1 MGSSYNFYGMKKFL
15 LSFALLIY
23 ACGMFAQ
30 APQWVTRRPVADG
43 KYLGIG
49 MAPLSD
55 PDCRNKAV
63 SNAMMDIASQISM
76 SIETSSFMQT
86 VDVDGRSRE
95 LFEEKVKATMAAK
108 LQGQELKDSYQS
120 ATHYYVYYE
129 LDKKKYEK
137 FVAAQ
142 KKKGTDLGLD
152 YYTKGRMAEATHS
165 YVNAVKLYAKGLE
178 AIEPYLY
185 LDLEAQYEGRKIDLP
200 TELYNACIG
209 VFSGLELVQ
218 NVTEIGVEAFK
229 PCGEPLAV
237 CLSKGGE
244 VIPNVTMK
252 ASFTTGDGA
261 VTADTKTDLTGT
273 AVFYVTNVTAKLPIQ
288 TVEVRIDD
296 SFIDDVPASYK
307 ELIDTSVWPGATFT
321 LVLMSS
327 NYTAYYMVEKND
339 IESCDRQIRA
349 ILVNNNFDLTEDTSA
364 NLFITLSTG
373 FDVGGTVAGEL
384 YDMNECYASLTLK
397 IYDNM
402 NQKELLNY
410 NVPQVR
416 VLVPVNKSEQQ
427 TMAMCAREL
436 MKRVNVQLP
445 QALKKLNINL

>member
-1 MGSSYNFYGMKKFL
+1 MKKII
-15 LSFALLIY
+15 LSLCLAAIAAGLY
-23 ACGMFAQ
+23 AQ
-30 APQWVTRRPVADG
+30 EPQWVSRRPVTEG

-63 SNAMMDIASQISM
+63 SNAMMDIASQISV

-86 VDVDGRSRE
+86 LDVDGRSKE
-95 LFEEKVKATMAAK
+95 LFEEKVKSKMAANI
-108 LQGQELKDSYQS
+108 QGQELKDSYQS

-137 FVAAQ
+137 HVAAQ
-142 KKKGTDLGLD
+142 KKKGTELGLD
-152 YYTKGRMAEATHS
+152 YYSKGQAAEASHS
-165 YVNAVKLYAKGLE
+165 YANAVKLYAKGLE

-185 LDLEAQYEGRKIDLP
+185 LDLAAQYEGRKIDLP

-218 NVTEIGVEAFK
+218 NVTEVGVEAFK

-237 CLSKGGE
+237 CLSKAGQ
-244 VIPNVTMK
+244 VIPNVTIK
-252 ASFTTGDGA
+252 ASFTAGDG
-261 VTADTKTDLTGT
+261 VTTPETKTDYTGT
-273 AVFYVTNVTAKLPIQ
+273 AVFYVTNVTSKLPVQ
-288 TVEVRIDD
+288 TVEVRIDE
-296 SFIDDVPASYK
+296 SFIEDVPASYR
-307 ELIDTSVWPGATFT
+307 ELIDTSAWPGATFT
-321 LVLMSS
+321 LVLLSS

-339 IESCDRQIRA
+339 IESCDRQVRA

-364 NLFITLSTG
+364 NLFITLSTT

-384 YDMNECYASLTLK
+384 YDMNECFAGLTLK
-397 IYDNM
+397 IYDNL

-416 VLVPVNKSEQQ
+416 VLVPVTKSEQQ
-427 TMAMCAREL
+427 TMTMCAREL

>member
-1 MGSSYNFYGMKKFL
+1 MKRLVFSFCL
-15 LSFALLIY
+15 LASVLSLY
-23 ACGMFAQ
+23 AQ

-43 KYLGIG
+43 KYIGVG

-63 SNAMMDIASQISM
+63 NNAMLDIASQISVN
-76 SIETSSFMQT
+76 IESSSFMQT
-86 VDVDGRSRE
+86 LDVDGRSRE
-95 LFEEKVKATMAAK
+95 LFEEKVKSKMAANIS
-108 LQGQELKDSYQS
+108 GQEQKDSYQS

-137 FVAAQ
+137 HVESQ
-142 KKKGTDLGLD
+142 KKKGTELGLD
-152 YYTKGRMAEATHS
+152 YYSKGRMAEASHS

-185 LDLEAQYEGRKIDLP
+185 LDLKAKYEGRQIDLP

-218 NVTEIGVEAFK
+218 NVTEVGVEAFK

-252 ASFTTGDGA
+252 ASFTTGDGTL
-261 VTADTKTDLTGT
+261 TADTKTDITGT
-273 AVFYVTNVTAKLPIQ
+273 AAFYVTNVTSKLPVQ

-296 SFIDDVPASYK
+296 SFIADVPASYRA
-307 ELIDTSVWPGATFT
+307 LIDTSAWPGATFT
-321 LVLMSS
+321 LVLTSAD
-327 NYTAYYMVEKND
+327 YTAYYMVEQND
-339 IESCDRQIRA
+339 LEACDKQVRA
-349 ILVNNNFDLTEDTSA
+349 ILVNNNFDLTEDTAA

-373 FDVGGTVAGEL
+373 LEIGGTVAGEL
-384 YDMNECYASLTLK
+384 YDMNECYVSLTLK
-397 IYDNM
+397 IYDNL

-410 NVPQVR
+410 NVPQIR
-416 VLVPVNKSEQQ
+416 VLVPVTRSEQQ
-427 TMAMCAREL
+427 AMGMCTREL

>member
-1 MGSSYNFYGMKKFL
+1 MKKIL
-15 LSFALLIY
+15 LSLCLAAIAAGLY
-23 ACGMFAQ
+23 AQ
-30 APQWVTRRPVADG
+30 EPQWVSRRPVAEG

-63 SNAMMDIASQISM
+63 SNAMMDIASQISV
-76 SIETSSFMQT
+76 SIEASSFMQT
-86 VDVDGRSRE
+86 LDVDGRSKE
-95 LFEEKVKATMAAK
+95 LFEEKVKSKMAANI
-108 LQGQELKDSYQS
+108 QGQELKDSYQS

-137 FVAAQ
+137 HVAAQ
-142 KKKGTDLGLD
+142 KKKGTELGLD
-152 YYTKGRMAEATHS
+152 YYSKGQAAEASHS
-165 YVNAVKLYAKGLE
+165 YANAVKLYAKGLE

-185 LDLEAQYEGRKIDLP
+185 LDLAAQYEGRKIDLP

-218 NVTEIGVEAFK
+218 NVTEVGVEAFK

-237 CLSKGGE
+237 CLSKAGQ
-244 VIPNVTMK
+244 VIPNVTLK
-252 ASFTTGDGA
+252 ASFTAGDG
-261 VTADTKTDLTGT
+261 VTTPETKTDYTGT
-273 AVFYVTNVTAKLPIQ
+273 AVFYVTNVTSKLPVQ
-288 TVEVRIDD
+288 TVEVRIDE
-296 SFIDDVPASYK
+296 SFIEDVPASYR
-307 ELIDTSVWPGATFT
+307 ELIDTSAWPGATFT
-321 LVLMSS
+321 LVLLSS

-339 IESCDRQIRA
+339 IESCDRQVRA

-364 NLFITLSTG
+364 NLFITLSTT

-384 YDMNECYASLTLK
+384 YDMNECYAGLTLK
-397 IYDNM
+397 IYDNL

-416 VLVPVNKSEQQ
+416 VLVPVTKSEQQ

-445 QALKKLNINL
+445 QTLKKLNINL

>member
-1 MGSSYNFYGMKKFL
+1 MKKIL
-15 LSFALLIY
+15 LSLCLAAIAAGLY
-23 ACGMFAQ
+23 AQ
-30 APQWVTRRPVADG
+30 EPQWVSRRPVAEG

-63 SNAMMDIASQISM
+63 SNAMMDIASQISV

-86 VDVDGRSRE
+86 LDVDGRSKE
-95 LFEEKVKATMAAK
+95 LFEEKVKSKMAANI
-108 LQGQELKDSYQS
+108 QGQELKDSYQS

-137 FVAAQ
+137 HVAAQ
-142 KKKGTDLGLD
+142 KKKGTELGLD
-152 YYTKGRMAEATHS
+152 YYSKGQAAEASHS
-165 YVNAVKLYAKGLE
+165 YANAVKLYAKGLE

-185 LDLEAQYEGRKIDLP
+185 LDLAAQYEGRKIDLP

-218 NVTEIGVEAFK
+218 NVTEVGVEAFK

-237 CLSKGGE
+237 CLSKAGQ
-244 VIPNVTMK
+244 VIPNVTLK
-252 ASFTTGDGA
+252 ASFTAGDG
-261 VTADTKTDLTGT
+261 VTTPETKTDYTGT
-273 AVFYVTNVTAKLPIQ
+273 AVFYVTNVTSKLPVQ
-288 TVEVRIDD
+288 TVEVRIDE
-296 SFIDDVPASYK
+296 SFIEDVPASYR
-307 ELIDTSVWPGATFT
+307 ELIDTSAWPGATFT
-321 LVLMSS
+321 LVLLSS

-339 IESCDRQIRA
+339 IESCDRQVRA

-364 NLFITLSTG
+364 NLFITLSTT

-384 YDMNECYASLTLK
+384 YDMNECYAGLTLK
-397 IYDNM
+397 IYDNL

-416 VLVPVNKSEQQ
+416 VLVPVTKSEQQ

-445 QALKKLNINL
+445 QTLKKLNINL